1 MSNIEEQNLTEFL
14 LEVKAKMANITL
26 SENEAIN
33 EITSYV
39 LSNTGKFIRS
49 KIIFLY
55 GSEIGVKKPKLI
67 ELASAAELIHLSTLV
82 HDDIIDEADIRRNK
96 PTVVN
101 KWGIKKAILYGD
113 FLYTKTFQALNSLE
127 NIAISNELIKCAE
140 NLIDGEFNQ
149 IEIRNNNTVCIEQYY
164 DVIEKKTAVLFS
176 GILKCIGI
184 EKKLDAND
192 LELLKQLG
200 LSFGR
205 AFQINDDLSDFNTS
219 EITGKAEFKDLSE
232 GKLTL
237 PVILLFEG
245 SNSKQQDQIFN
256 LIQSGEYE
264 TIKQK
269 IIDSNCF
276 KKARIER
283 EKAISN
289 CIEYT
294 ERFIKLDKLD
304 NLRMFL
310 KETLVA

>member
-237 PVILLFEG
+237 PVILLFED
-245 SNSKQQDQIFN
+245 SNSNQQDQIFS

-264 TIKQK
+264 TIKKK
-269 IIDSNCF
+269 IIDSDCF

-294 ERFIKLDKLD
+294 ERFIKIDKLD
-304 NLRMFL
+304 NLRVFL

>member
-237 PVILLFEG
+237 PIILLFED

-269 IIDSNCF
+269 IIDFNCF

>member
-55 GSEIGVKKPKLI
+55 GSEIGVKKTKLI
-67 ELASAAELIHLSTLV
+67 ELASATELIHLSTLV

-96 PTVVN
+96 PTIVN

-237 PVILLFEG
+237 PVILLFEDL
-245 SNSKQQDQIFN
+245 NSKQQDQIFN

>member
-237 PVILLFEG
+237 PVILLFED

-264 TIKQK
+264 TIKKK

-276 KKARIER
+276 KRARIER

>member
-149 IEIRNNNTVCIEQYY
+149 IKIRNNNTVCIEQYY

-184 EKKLDAND
+184 EKKLDNSD

-237 PVILLFEG
+237 PVILLFEV
-245 SNSKQQDQIFN
+245 SNPKQQDKIFS

-264 TIKQK
+264 TVKKKIK
-269 IIDSNCF
+269 DSNCF
-276 KKARIER
+276 EKARIER

-304 NLRMFL
+304 NLRVFL

>member
-149 IEIRNNNTVCIEQYY
+149 IRIRNNNTVCIEQYY

-184 EKKLDAND
+184 EKKLDKSD

-245 SNSKQQDQIFN
+245 SNSKQQDKIFS
-256 LIQSGEYE
+256 LIKSREYE
-264 TIKQK
+264 TIKKK
-269 IIDSNCF
+269 IKDSNCF
-276 KKARIER
+276 EKARIER

-304 NLRMFL
+304 NLRVFL

>member
-33 EITSYV
+33 EITSYI

-237 PVILLFEG
+237 PVILLFED
-245 SNSKQQDQIFN
+245 SNSNQQDQIFS

-264 TIKQK
+264 TIKKK
-269 IIDSNCF
+269 IIDSDCF

-294 ERFIKLDKLD
+294 ERFIKIDKLD
-304 NLRMFL
+304 NLRVFL